1 VQSLADKIVM
11 PHHNAAQQMERMIS
25 RPTTADLLESLSE
38 ATNASIELEDL
49 PISASSHLVNRTLD
63 DCHAAEDFHW
73 IIVGLRR
80 ETGQWEFNPPTTT
93 RLSAG
98 DCLIVIGSREDIARF
113 RGRG

>member
-1 VQSLADKIVM
+1 M

-49 PISASSHLVNRTLD
+49 TIPASSHLVNRTLG
-63 DCHAAEDFHW
+63 DCRAAEDYHL

-80 ETGQWEFNPPTTT
+80 ETGEWQFNPPANT
-93 RLSAG
+93 RLAAG
-98 DCLIVIGSREDIARF
+98 DCLIVIGSREDIERF
-113 RGRG
+113 RKQW